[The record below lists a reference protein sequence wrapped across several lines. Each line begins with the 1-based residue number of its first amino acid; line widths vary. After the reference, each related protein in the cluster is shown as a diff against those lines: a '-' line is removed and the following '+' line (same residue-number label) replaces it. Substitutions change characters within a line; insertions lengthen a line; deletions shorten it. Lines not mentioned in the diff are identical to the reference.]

1 MAILT
6 ERTPAEDNQVEN
18 CPEHGV
24 RTDGPQAYLWRLMP
38 DPDISGFVDAGEG
51 LPLLLRRLLARRGV
65 KNTTEARHYLGSPQ
79 KLTDASRMPNLEVAV
94 DRLAIAC
101 RDAETVAIFGDFDV
115 DGITATT
122 ILTEGLRELGAK
134 PIPYLPDRFRE
145 GYGPNIQAIQQ
156 LADRGATL
164 LVTADCGTSSVDEIN
179 EAHGLGMETIV
190 IDHHT
195 VPEHLPNA
203 LALVNPKLTNSDYGS
218 EPAAVGV
225 AYKVIHNLF
234 DHFGHSYDADQ
245 HRTLVAL
252 GTVCDLAPM
261 VAENRD
267 LVRLGLEA
275 IKSTQRP
282 GLRALA
288 AVANIN
294 LAQANADTFGWIFGP
309 RINAAGRMLH
319 ARIALDL
326 LLSEN
331 IDEAELLAK
340 QLEELNQE
348 RRKETQAAIANIH
361 DELSETDLKAPL
373 IITAS
378 TKISSGIIGLA
389 ASRLVEQ
396 HHRPAIVMQ
405 IDNETARGSCRSLPT
420 FDVTALLSRHSDLF
434 QNFGGHRA
442 AAGFTLNRERI
453 PELRKR
459 LIEDAASILDPQD
472 QIPVFE
478 IEEELSLQ
486 KVDRRTIQ
494 WLGLLAPHGIGNP
507 TPIFLA
513 HNISIIESRTVGK
526 DNEHLQLKLR
536 DGTVTWRAIAFRKA
550 SAAIPKGE
558 SADLVYTFR
567 RDDFRGD
574 GALQLEVLDL
584 RPAIRA

>member
-1 MAILT
+1 
-6 ERTPAEDNQVEN
+6 
-18 CPEHGV
+18 
-24 RTDGPQAYLWRLMP
+24 
-38 DPDISGFVDAGEG
+38 
-51 LPLLLRRLLARRGV
+51 
-65 KNTTEARHYLGSPQ
+65 
-79 KLTDASRMPNLEVAV
+79 
-94 DRLAIAC
+94 
-101 RDAETVAIFGDFDV
+101 
-115 DGITATT
+115 
-122 ILTEGLRELGAK
+122 
-134 PIPYLPDRFRE
+134 
-145 GYGPNIQAIQQ
+145 
-156 LADRGATL
+156 
-164 LVTADCGTSSVDEIN
+164 
-179 EAHGLGMETIV
+179 
-190 IDHHT
+190 
-195 VPEHLPNA
+195 
-203 LALVNPKLTNSDYGS
+203 
-218 EPAAVGV
+218 
-225 AYKVIHNLF
+225 
-234 DHFGHSYDADQ
+234 
-245 HRTLVAL
+245 
-252 GTVCDLAPM
+252 
-261 VAENRD
+261 
-267 LVRLGLEA
+267 
-275 IKSTQRP
+275 
-282 GLRALA
+282 
-288 AVANIN
+288 
-294 LAQANADTFGWIFGP
+294 
-309 RINAAGRMLH
+309 MLH

-459 LIEDAASILDPQD
+459 LIEDASSILAPQD

-513 HNISIIESRTVGK
+513 HNISIIESRTVGT
-526 DNEHLQLKLR
+526 DNEQLQLNLR
-536 DGTVTWRAIAFRKA
+536 DGTVTWRAIAFRK
-550 SAAIPKGE
+550 
-558 SADLVYTFR
+558 R
-567 RDDFRGD
+567 RIART
-574 GALQLEVLDL
+574 
-584 RPAIRA
+584 